1 MKMKVLIIEDE
12 MLARQQIIHYLSD
25 INLEIE
31 VVGTLE
37 SVAEGTDWFQKNLP
51 PDLIIS
57 DIKLTDGLS
66 FEIFQNAKPECPV
79 IFTTAYDQYAIKAF
93 ELNSI
98 GYLLKP
104 FDKEKL
110 RESVEKVKVNSPAV
124 NNLDLRQLAD
134 MIFQQRPEYKSR
146 FLVKI
151 GQKIK
156 AISVDK
162 IAYFYSHDKLTFL
175 QTRMQEKFPL
185 DQSLDELQNL
195 LDPTDFFRLN
205 RKFIVH
211 FEGIKEV
218 HPYFKGR
225 LKVDLQPPMDE
236 DIVVSSE
243 KTPSFKAWLDK

>member
-1 MKMKVLIIEDE
+1 MKVLIIEDE
-12 MLARQQIIHYLSD
+12 DLAQKQIINYLS
-25 INLEIE
+25 EISPTAE
-31 VVGTLE
+31 IVGTLE
-37 SVAEGTDWFQKNLP
+37 SIEEGKKWFEAHPQ

-66 FEIFQNAKPECPV
+66 FELFNDAKPKCPI

-110 RESVEKVKVNSPAV
+110 QECLSRLKLNSPSIHSQ
-124 NNLDLRQLAD
+124 DLQQLAE
-134 MIFQQRPEYKSR
+134 MILNRQPQYKSR
-146 FLVKI
+146 FLVKV

-162 IAYFYSHDKLTFL
+162 IAYFFSHDKLTFL
-175 QTRMQEKFPL
+175 QTRSREKFPL
-185 DQSLDELQNL
+185 DQSLDELQGM
-195 LDPTDFFRLN
+195 LDPKDFFRLN

-225 LKVDLQPPMDE
+225 LKVELQPEIDE